1 MNGWTLLTVG
11 AVAFTLAATPALA
24 QSASAPSASP
34 RSTDSRPDIE
44 QVQKALKEK
53 GHDPGR
59 IDGVMGPQTSAALK
73 AFQKEQRLNATG
85 RLDDATQAKLG
96 ASART
101 DASGQGASGQG
112 ASGQARPTG
121 SEQTG
126 GDTKPSA
133 VDPAQSNKTGAN
145 VGEGASYSRSTEK
158 GASK

>member
-24 QSASAPSASP
+24 QNASAPSASP

-101 DASGQGASGQG
+101 DASGQGASGQ
-112 ASGQARPTG
+112 ARPTG

-145 VGEGASYSRSTEK
+145 AGEGASYSRSTEK